1 MDGCMGVWRYVGTYV
16 RTYVCMYVCIVYT
29 ICIDGDV
36 DYP

>member
-16 RTYVCMYVCIVYT
+16 RTYVCLYVCIVYT